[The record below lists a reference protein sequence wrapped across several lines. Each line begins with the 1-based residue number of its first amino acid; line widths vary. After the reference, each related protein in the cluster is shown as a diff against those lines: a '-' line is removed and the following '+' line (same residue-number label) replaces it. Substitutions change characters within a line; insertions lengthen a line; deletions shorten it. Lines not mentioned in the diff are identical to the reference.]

1 MKKIIFLLLVGLSQ
15 VASAGTLVDFGAT
28 YLSDSF
34 ASPTTSS
41 STNYFFNLGVLFNL
55 DKRTWGGWNFSGIS
69 SSSTNT
75 TTTTYSSQDTGP
87 FLKWQFGK
95 SEVFNF
101 SFAYNIQSKA
111 TFSDG
116 TTNETWSGTSYWLQW
131 GISPE
136 VREGLHIG
144 FSLNYYGANYNK
156 KVVNSTETAVSN
168 TKTWIFPMFQLTKQ
182 W

>member
-1 MKKIIFLLLVGLSQ
+1 MKKFIFLLLVVFSK
-15 VASAGTLVDFGAT
+15 VAMAGTLIDVGAN

-34 ASPTTSS
+34 ASPTSSS
-41 STNYFFNLGVLFNL
+41 STNYFYNLGVLFSL

-69 SSSTNT
+69 SSSTST
-75 TTTTYSSQDTGP
+75 LTTTYTSQDTGP

-95 SEVFNF
+95 GEVFNF

-116 TTNETWSGTSYWLQW
+116 TNTEAWEGTSYWLQW
-131 GISPE
+131 GVSPE
-136 VREGLHIG
+136 VREGLHLG
-144 FSLNYYGANYNK
+144 FSLNYYSANYSK
-156 KVVNSTETAVSN
+156 KVVSSTESTVSN